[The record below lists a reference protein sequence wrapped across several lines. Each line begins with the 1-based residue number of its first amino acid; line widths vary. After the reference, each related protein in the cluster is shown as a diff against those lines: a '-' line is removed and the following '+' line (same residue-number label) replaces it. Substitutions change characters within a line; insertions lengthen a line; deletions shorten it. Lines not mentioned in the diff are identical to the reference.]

1 MNERESKTLS
11 FPLLSGEGLVRV
23 YRKTEIS
30 EMSEKPKIA
39 LITDLDVNEGIGKYG
54 QYLYEFVKDKFPTD
68 YLYLDYRLKG
78 LIKNPGNERELIAK
92 TNSFPLDNKPFFWKR
107 IKKKIPS
114 YDFYHIVSQNL
125 SFLMTDKPFI
135 ITVHDLAPL
144 FSPGSIVQ
152 KWGRRYLYS
161 GIKKARKILS
171 DSHSTKDDLMKIFK
185 IAEDKIRVVHLGVN
199 LDLFKPQ
206 DKKFCRIKVGLPL
219 DRKIILN
226 VAIEK
231 WRKNVPNLV
240 KAFALVNQ
248 KIPESI
254 LVRIGYKTPE
264 VADLI
269 SRLKIS
275 DKVLYFSNLP
285 TEENLALFY
294 NAADLFVFPSYYEG
308 FGLPPLEAMACGTP
322 ALVANRT
329 SLPEIVQDQKM
340 WVDPDNPQEIA
351 DKTVLLLSNPN
362 LYQGAKQKAL
372 QQAQKFFWDK
382 TVNETFEVY
391 KEFL

>member
-1 MNERESKTLS
+1 MN
-11 FPLLSGEGLVRV
+11 
-23 YRKTEIS
+23 
-30 EMSEKPKIA
+30 KPKERSRIA

-54 QYLYEFVKDKFPTD
+54 QYLYEFLKNKFHAD
-68 YLYLDYRLKG
+68 YLYLDYKQKALVR
-78 LIKNPGNERELIAK
+78 NPGKERELLAK
-92 TNSFPLDNKPFFWKR
+92 TNSYPFDNKPFFWKR
-107 IKKKIPS
+107 IKRKIPS
-114 YDFYHIVSQNL
+114 YDFYHLVSQNL
-125 SFLMTDKPFI
+125 SFLLTEKPFI

-144 FSPGSIVQ
+144 FSPGSFIQ
-152 KWGRRYLYS
+152 KWGRHYLYS

-171 DSHSTKDDLMKIFK
+171 DSHSTKNDLMKIFK
-185 IAEDKIRVVHLGVN
+185 VAEDKIKVVHLGVN
-199 LDLFKPQ
+199 LDVFYPQ
-206 DKKFCRIKVGLPL
+206 DKTLCRSKLGLPL

-248 KIPESI
+248 KIPQSI

-269 SRLKIS
+269 SRLKIT

-285 TEENLALFY
+285 KEEDLTLFY

-329 SLPEIVQDQKM
+329 SLPEIVQDEQM
-340 WVDPDNPQEIA
+340 WVDPDDPQEIA
-351 DKTVLLLSNPN
+351 DKIILLLSNPK
-362 LYQGAKQKAL
+362 LYQEAKQKAL
-372 QQAQKFFWDK
+372 QQAQKFPWEK
-382 TVNETFEVY
+382 TVKETFEVY